1 MDGWLYQHIFP
12 FPSFRSSTHSLFLIR
27 FDSYYYG
34 LLPLICDVVVAFDLQ
49 KDVGIVPNKE
59 GTGAKELGYKIDK
72 THYIIV
78 LNENGNSKV
87 DSIHKLG
94 PDKVVDIDY
103 DYLSLL
109 AIDEIYSNHLG
120 ETSSH
125 QELAAAFGTIDKK
138 EIVKQI
144 IIHGKYQ

>member
-1 MDGWLYQHIFP
+1 MRLLTISLP
-12 FPSFRSSTHSLFLIR
+12 NLLLCLFLLKCHVVI
-27 FDSYYYG
+27 FSYK
-34 LLPLICDVVVAFDLQ
+34 

-78 LNENGNSKV
+78 LNDEGNSKV
-87 DSIHKLG
+87 DSIHKLLLD
-94 PDKVVDIDY
+94 PNKVVNDNDY
-103 DYLSLL
+103 KYLSLL
-109 AIDEIYSNHLG
+109 AIDEIYSNHIG

-125 QELAAAFGTIDKK
+125 QELKTAFGTTDKK

-144 IIHGKYQ
+144 IIHGQYR